1 LIEHG
6 ILALTLVLAAGI
18 AAQWLAWRLR
28 VPAILVLL
36 AFGFAAGP
44 GTRLLDPDAL
54 FGELLFPLVSL
65 SVGVILF
72 EGGLSLKLAELRA
85 IGRPL
90 LGLVTVGAL
99 VTWVVSAAAAHY
111 VVGIE
116 PRLAW
121 LLGAILVVTGPTV
134 IGPLL
139 RHVRPRRRVG
149 SVLKWEGIVIDPIG
163 AVLAVLVFGAI
174 GTSGADEA
182 ATLVLSGIVGTL
194 LTGVVAGVAAAGAL
208 VLLMRRFWVPG
219 FLEGPVAL
227 ALALGSFTAAN
238 LLRREAGLVAV
249 TVMGIVLA
257 NQKAVAVKPIVEL
270 KENLRVML
278 LASLFIV
285 LAARVDLRDLAAIG
299 PIRSLAFLGVL
310 IGLARPAAV
319 ALGTIGSGLDA
330 RERVFLAWVAPRG
343 IVAAAVA
350 SVFAL
355 DLAEAGLAEARLLA
369 PLTFL
374 VILGTAVFYG
384 LSAAPV
390 GRWLGLTEG
399 RPQGAL
405 VVGADAP
412 ARALAAALQ
421 ENGFRV
427 ALVDTNR
434 EHVLAARLGGLNAHH
449 GSIVS
454 EDIKD
459 ELDLA
464 GIGRLIALTPNDEVN
479 ALAALHFR
487 DVFDR
492 AEVYQLWPRAEEKGR
507 RGALAGH
514 LRGRVLFGPRVTHD
528 SLEARI
534 AGGAVVKT
542 TTFTDSFGIDAY
554 RAHYGDSALPMF
566 VVTETGALAVVTAE
580 DQPRPRRGQKLM
592 SLVTPRP
599 AAATPEPSPGS
610 EPAVSPPA

>member
-1 LIEHG
+1 MEG
-6 ILALTLVLAAGI
+6 GRAAFTLALALAAGI
-18 AAQWLAWRLR
+18 VAQSTARHLR
-28 VPAILVLL
+28 VPGIVLL
-36 AFGFAAGP
+36 LLAGA
-44 GTRLLDPDAL
+44 GLGPDGLGWVQPRDLGDGL
-54 FGELLFPLVSL
+54 FMAVDLAVA
-65 SVGVILF
+65 VILF
-72 EGGLSLKLAELRA
+72 EGGLNLEIKRLRLEQDA
-85 IGRPL
+85 IRR
-90 LGLVTVGAL
+90 LVTLGAAI
-99 VTWVVSAAAAHY
+99 TMIGGAAA
-111 VVGIE
+111 VGVFFGW
-116 PRLAW
+116 PWRRA
-121 LLGAILVVTGPTV
+121 LLFGSLVVVTGPTV
-134 IGPLL
+134 VGPLVREL
-139 RHVRPRRRVG
+139 RLRPRVASLLEAEG
-149 SVLKWEGIVIDPIG
+149 VLIDPIG
-163 AVLAVLVFGAI
+163 AILAVLMLEIAIASGSLQSQGTYLLLRLGFGAL
-174 GTSGADEA
+174 A
-182 ATLVLSGIVGTL
+182 
-194 LTGVVAGVAAAGAL
+194 GVVSGFAIAGLLRVRRLLPEGHENIFVLAAVLLLFESCEEVVSHSGLLAVTLAGVVVGNL
-208 VLLMRRFWVPG
+208 RTPVDRDLREFKDQLTVLLIGLLFV
-219 FLEGPVAL
+219 LL
-227 ALALGSFTAAN
+227 AADVRLDDVLALGW
-238 LLRREAGLVAV
+238 
-249 TVMGIVLA
+249 
-257 NQKAVAVKPIVEL
+257 P
-270 KENLRVML
+270 
-278 LASLFIV
+278 
-285 LAARVDLRDLAAIG
+285 
-299 PIRSLAFLGVL
+299 
-310 IGLARPAAV
+310 GLAVVAALVVVVRPATV
-319 ALGTIGSGLDA
+319 WLSTIGTDLTTN
-330 RERVFLAWVAPRG
+330 ERRFVAWVAPRG

-566 VVTETGALAVVTAE
+566 VVTETGVLAVVTAE